1 MLIDHNI
8 ITPKL
13 IVHIKNLSERVFEGL
28 TDLTIDKTAVDIIN
42 IFNNKINE
50 PQFSE
55 IHKVIGSGFRV
66 KIFDENDKDDLITEV
81 SRLNWQTSYKL
92 FKEVFSTQSRY

>member
-1 MLIDHNI
+1 VLIDHNI

-55 IHKVIGSGFRV
+55 IHKVIGLGF
-66 KIFDENDKDDLITEV
+66 E
-81 SRLNWQTSYKL
+81 
-92 FKEVFSTQSRY
+92 